1 MKLNKKE
8 KVAKKWN
15 MRRLR
20 FGTTSTVFTIV
31 AVVIVLLLNV
41 VMDIVEER
49 YPITW
54 DLSADKSFSL
64 SEDSI
69 KIADS
74 ITNDVDVIVF
84 AAEAN
89 IQNPTSGEQTGI
101 PEFDT
106 TMREFYNVLRE
117 YRNRTNGKINFQF
130 IDPNQEK
137 TKFDSYSKYKV
148 ASGDILFL
156 SGERNKLCSIA
167 DLYTVEM
174 DQSGYS
180 YTFSSKVEQT
190 LASNFYSLQTGNDRV
205 VQVLVGRN
213 EDSAVIEGL
222 KVLYELNGYTFEE
235 INITSSAEFN
245 EKAEVM
251 LIAAPSEDYT
261 DDEVKRVREWVFN
274 NQAYGHHLIVYTHAT
289 ADCPNLYELLDV
301 EYGIQVTDQMIQE
314 TNMNRYNDQ
323 HAYKVLTDVPTTNYT
338 TNSVSTG
345 KVYTPFARRL
355 TTDLPS
361 EKSQENA
368 IGELGFSLTNYPKSA
383 KIISLDNYL
392 KNQHDQAYFL
402 NESDYPMTS
411 MIAWV
416 MDSWDNNTQQ
426 AAYGTVVVSGCPSM
440 AYAENIRDGSLNNEE
455 LLLDAINSVTGH
467 ENSVTITNKVIQTDY
482 ISFEPATQLIV
493 GIGVF
498 TVGLPVVVLLICLV
512 IFLRRKNL

>member
-1 MKLNKKE
+1 MKLFKKD
-8 KVAKKWN
+8 ATTKKWN

-20 FGTTSTVFTIV
+20 FGTASTIFTI
-31 AVVIVLLLNV
+31 AAIVIVLLLNI

-54 DLSADKSFSL
+54 DLSAEKSFSL

-74 ITNDVDVIVF
+74 ITTDVEVIVF
-84 AAEAN
+84 AAESN
-89 IQNPTSGEQTGI
+89 IQNPTSGEQAGV

-117 YRNRTNGKINFQF
+117 YRNRTNGKIDFQF
-130 IDPNQEK
+130 VDPNQEK
-137 TKFDSYSKYKV
+137 TKFDSYSDYKV

-205 VQVLVGRN
+205 VQVLVGRG
-213 EDSAVIEGL
+213 EDENVINGL

-235 INITSSAEFN
+235 INISSSAEFN

-251 LIAAPSEDYT
+251 LIAAPIVDYK
-261 DDEVKRVREWVFN
+261 DDEIKRVQEWVFN
-274 NQAYGHHLIVYTHAT
+274 KGAYGRHLIVYTHAT
-289 ADCPNLYELLDV
+289 ADCPNLYEFLDV
-301 EYGIQVTDQMIQE
+301 EYSIQVTDQILKE

-323 HAYKVLTDVPTTNYT
+323 HAYKVLTDVPTTNFT
-338 TNSVSTG
+338 ANSVGTG

-355 TTDLPS
+355 TTTLSS
-361 EKSQENA
+361 EKSQANA
-368 IGELGFSLTNYPKSA
+368 IGAIAVPMNNYPKSA
-383 KIISLDNYL
+383 QIISLDNYL
-392 KNQHDQAYFL
+392 KNQHDQAYHL
-402 NESDYPMTS
+402 NDADYPMTS

-416 MDSWDNNTQQ
+416 MDSYDNNTQQ
-426 AAYGTVVVSGCPSM
+426 EAYGTVVVSGCPSM
-440 AYAENIRDGSLNNEE
+440 AYSENIRDGSLNNEE

-467 ENSVTITNKVIQTDY
+467 ENSVTITNKVLETNY
-482 ISFEPATQLIV
+482 ISFEPTTQLIL

-498 TVGLPVVVLLICLV
+498 TVGLPVIVLLICLV